1 MAGFLENLLNRI
13 DEGKANKI
21 VDDVNEVLITLETEY
36 EGLFTDAE
44 RDAMRH
50 YFGTIELAKEY
61 GGTVAWFSGLL
72 HEGFDFTKYGQDLE
86 QSIADKKNNAKALK
100 DFDKGEHIELVDIVG
115 DHGKLRD
122 VVSMLTI
129 PPAID
134 TGFPKGDNVNEVM
147 ESAFKPSPARENV
160 QTYNM
165 GYNPTLDRTDEE

>member
-1 MAGFLENLLNRI
+1 MAGFLENLLDRI
-13 DEGKANKI
+13 DEGKANEI
-21 VDDVNEVLITLETEY
+21 VSNVNEILLTMETEY

-86 QSIADKKNNAKALK
+86 QSIADKKNNAIALNH
-100 DFDKGEHIELVDIVG
+100 FDKGEYTELIDVVG

-122 VVSMLTI
+122 VISMLNI
-129 PPAID
+129 PKDIVPNPPAY
-134 TGFPKGDNVNEVM
+134 
-147 ESAFKPSPARENV
+147 KPTKPPARENIE
-160 QTYNM
+160 TYDT
-165 GYNPTLDRTDEE
+165 GYNPTLDRTDEQ

>member
-1 MAGFLENLLNRI
+1 MAGFFEKLLDKI

-21 VDDVNEVLITLETEY
+21 VEDVNEVLIALEKSY

-72 HEGFDFTKYGQDLE
+72 HEGFDFTKYGQELE
-86 QSIADKKNNAKALK
+86 QSIVDKKNNTKALE
-100 DFDKGEHIELVDIVG
+100 DFDKGEYVSLIDVIG

-122 VVSMLTI
+122 VVSMLNI
-129 PPAID
+129 PKEIVSDPPAY
-134 TGFPKGDNVNEVM
+134 
-147 ESAFKPSPARENV
+147 KPTQPPARENV
-160 QTYNM
+160 ETYDS
-165 GYNPTLDRTDEE
+165 GYNPTLDRTDEQ